1 MLKKKLKKSM
11 GVEEYV
17 LINGIHQY
25 LFHSGTT
32 DENPVLLFLHGG
44 PGSSASLFAHAFQDN
59 WEELFTVIHWDQ
71 RGTGKTL
78 TKNPE
83 SYPTVDVLLQDLLE
97 LVHYLKSRYHKQ
109 KIVLLGHSWGS
120 VLGSLFIKDHPEVV
134 AYYIGVAQV
143 TNKRAS
149 ERLSYAK
156 VKEAINQANDQSGLK
171 KLQAL
176 GDYPGEPFDTRW
188 LKKSLQLRKLQG
200 KYHLTRKSK
209 VSPLKTLLTSPL
221 FHFSDFSALIKG
233 NKANKE
239 LMTFLGSF
247 DVNTNSVEYQ
257 VPLYYIVGEDDW
269 QAPATL
275 TQDYVQ
281 RIKAPEK
288 KIYIIPNAGHM
299 TMVDQPTL
307 FLSTLRDIKNRQEK
321 GKETEQE

>member
-1 MLKKKLKKSM
+1 M

-25 LFHSGTT
+25 LLHSGTT

-44 PGSSASLFAHAFQDN
+44 PGSAASLFAHAFQDN

-78 TKNPE
+78 MKNPE

-97 LVHYLKSRYHKQ
+97 VVHYLKSRYHKP

-120 VLGSLFIKDHPEVV
+120 VLGSLFIKSHPEEV
-134 AYYIGVAQV
+134 AYYIGVGQMI
-143 TNKRAS
+143 NKRAS

-156 VKEAINQANDQSGLK
+156 VKEAIVQANDQSALK
-171 KLQAL
+171 KLEAL
-176 GDYPGEPFDTRW
+176 GDYPGEQLDTQW

-200 KYHLTRKSK
+200 KYHLTMKSH
-209 VSPLKTLLTSPL
+209 VSPLKTLVTSPL
-221 FHFSDFSALIKG
+221 FHFSDLSALIKG

-239 LMTFLGSF
+239 LMTFLGRF
-247 DVNTNSVEYQ
+247 DLHADLAEYT
-257 VPLYYIVGEDDW
+257 VPLYYIVGEQDW
-269 QAPATL
+269 QTPVAL

-281 RIKAPEK
+281 SINAPEK

-299 TMVDQPTL
+299 AMIDQPVL
-307 FLSTLRDIKNRQEK
+307 FLNVLRDIKNRQENGK
-321 GKETEQE
+321 GTEPAGL